1 MIGVIR
7 WRILALGVCTLT
19 ACGTRVKQE
28 APSELSQYVLERAP
42 REMENSRFID
52 FGGKV
57 HLLGFDLD
65 PTGNARPGDSVKL
78 TLYWKSVAPLT
89 RGWNLFTH
97 LSNEY
102 GRQIDNYDNIG
113 PLRQLDGNA
122 QVLSPSKWQRGKV
135 YVDRQE
141 ISIPRP
147 DPNLP
152 WRENVTSTVTLVTGV
167 WRGPMR
173 LEVIS
178 GPSDGENSGIVAH
191 LSTGLEAPAPKADEM
206 AAAEVETEGKP

>member
-1 MIGVIR
+1 MTGVIR
-7 WRILALGVCTLT
+7 WRLLALGVCALS
-19 ACGTRVKQE
+19 ACGTRPKQE
-28 APSELSQYVLERAP
+28 TPKELSEYVLDRAP
-42 REMENSRFID
+42 REMEHSRFID

-65 PTGNARPGDSVKL
+65 PEGVARPGDGVAL
-78 TLYWKSVAPLT
+78 TLYWKSAAPLT
-89 RGWNLFTH
+89 KGWNLFTH

-102 GRQIDNYDNIG
+102 GRQIDNYDNVG
-113 PLRQLDGNA
+113 PLRQVEGET

-152 WRENVTSTVTLVTGV
+152 WRDNVTSTVTLVTGV
-167 WRGPMR
+167 WNGPMR
-173 LEVIS
+173 LEVLS

-191 LSTGLEAPAPKADEM
+191 FSTGLEAPARKADEM
-206 AAAEVETEGKP
+206 AAAAAKREGKP